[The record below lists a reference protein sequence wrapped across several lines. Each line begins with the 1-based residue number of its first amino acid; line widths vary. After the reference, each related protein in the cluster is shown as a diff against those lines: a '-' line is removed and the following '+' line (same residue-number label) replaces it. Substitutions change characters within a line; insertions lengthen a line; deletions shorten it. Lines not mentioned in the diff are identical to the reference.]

1 MSLASK
7 LTIRK
12 RPIRDFSGSHCSSL
26 AAIASVAHM
35 GSFFGPHQNRKQGFR
50 SFVFFPGIDER
61 LQRSEMQRSI
71 RSKSADRISDNST
84 MTSTSCSQTKPWLR
98 LPLMGTVPSLPKRL
112 VLVVQTQV
120 YDQGV
125 QVESLHREFRFGP
138 LSLQVATSD
147 GTQNCRTAGFLRTG
161 IQLGQWPN
169 PPFGADAM
177 HGGGLIHPFG
187 SHIVAAM

>member
-1 MSLASK
+1 
-7 LTIRK
+7 
-12 RPIRDFSGSHCSSL
+12 
-26 AAIASVAHM
+26 
-35 GSFFGPHQNRKQGFR
+35 
-50 SFVFFPGIDER
+50 
-61 LQRSEMQRSI
+61 
-71 RSKSADRISDNST
+71 
-84 MTSTSCSQTKPWLR
+84 
-98 LPLMGTVPSLPKRL
+98 MGTVPSLPKRL

-125 QVESLHREFRFGP
+125 QVESLHREFRFGS